1 MRGAYCT
8 ALFCMFPSFFVYPI
22 DKVQKRAILRMKVK
36 DSQYSLTFKNPILI
50 PLKEGGLCYD
60 QSTVY

>member
-36 DSQYSLTFKNPILI
+36 DSQYLLTFKETLLI
-50 PLKEGGLCYD
+50 PLKEGG
-60 QSTVY
+60 V